1 MQQAKHK
8 SATLFL
14 VPPFPLLSM
23 KGIGMGKKKGLVPA
37 LVLRTC
43 LPSCL
48 VSCERQM
55 LFAWVSFWPSWVT
68 GVMPV
73 EEGSSWNALGDS
85 KQPKIKRIGI

>member
-1 MQQAKHK
+1 MQQARHK
-8 SATLFL
+8 SAMLFL
-14 VPPFPLLSM
+14 VPPFPLLSNERNRN
-23 KGIGMGKKKGLVPA
+23 GKEKGLVPA
-37 LVLRTC
+37 LALRTC

-55 LFAWVSFWPSWVT
+55 LFAWVSFWPNWVT

-85 KQPKIKRIGI
+85 KQPKIKRMGI